1 MAVLPHEGTYP
12 VMYGS
17 YAVPV
22 GAGFRRGYLA
32 RPDRSGSFPAVI
44 VVPDLDGVSS
54 HERGLCRSLARNGVA
69 AVAVDLHRRPV
80 EPGDQALAAYHE
92 LSDGEALRTLEE
104 TWQFLD
110 SDDTP
115 WANPGKVGVLGLDVG
130 GRFAIIAGAHR
141 PWVGAVGVAYAPL
154 TGDEERAHPVAE
166 MLGHLGVP
174 VLGIYAQDDEL
185 IATETV
191 DEAQRR
197 NQGGDWLLYQG
208 VGHGFLDEDG
218 DHYDEGAAA
227 DAALRFSRFFI
238 GHLPPAQLDE
248 LG

>member
-17 YAVPV
+17 YSVPV

-32 RPDRSGSFPAVI
+32 RPDRYGSFPTVI

-54 HERGLCRSLARNGVA
+54 HEKGLCRSLARHGVA
-69 AVAVDLHRRPV
+69 AVAVDMYPQPV
-80 EPGDQALAAYHE
+80 EPGDPALDAYHR
-92 LSDGEALRTLEE
+92 LQDGSALKTLEE
-104 TWQFLD
+104 TREFLD

-115 WANPGKVGVLGLDVG
+115 WANPGSVGVLGLDVG
-130 GRFAIIAGAHR
+130 GRFAIIAAAHR
-141 PWVGAVGVAYAPL
+141 PWVGAVGVAYTPL
-154 TGDEERAHPVAE
+154 TGDEERAHPVAG
-166 MLGHLGVP
+166 MLDHLAVP
-174 VLGIYAQDDEL
+174 LLGIYGQDDDL
-185 IATETV
+185 IAVETV

-197 NQGGDWLLYQG
+197 NQSGEWLLYQG
-208 VGHGFLDEDG
+208 ARHGFLDEDAES
-218 DHYDEGAAA
+218 YDEGAAA

-238 GHLPPAQLDE
+238 RHLPPAQLDE